1 MVDASSEA
9 LLQELIKIAVP
20 VCQQAER
27 LVPRRGPGRKPEI
40 PDWALATLI
49 IVAVAQRK
57 TSKSSQYRCLKAR
70 KSQLVEVLNLPR
82 FPARSTYFDRY
93 RRAWQLFQ
101 KAIEL
106 EGRLAILRGWTDA
119 EAAAA
124 DKSLIAA
131 RGPVRHQRRG
141 KRRRARGTPDPE
153 AGWGKSEHDGWVY
166 GYAFDV
172 VVSAPSAGTI
182 WPLMA
187 SVDAANCSES
197 MAFRE
202 KIPRLPRCTRYLL
215 ADKAY
220 DADDSGEMIEWRTD
234 QTRTG
239 RRFLCP
245 LIQRANARRTPRKA
259 WPLTGR
265 RRLRRSHRQARAAFL
280 ESPRGRKLY
289 ARRRQ
294 TVEPFHSW
302 LKELFDLKD
311 HVWHRGLDNNR
322 TQLLAAIFIY
332 QLLLHL
338 NRRHHVPNGCVKWIL
353 DLL

>member
-1 MVDASSEA
+1 MVCASSEA
-9 LLQELIKIAVP
+9 LLQELIEIAVP

-27 LVPRRGPGRKPEI
+27 ALPRRGPGRKPEI
-40 PDWALATLI
+40 PDWALAALI
-49 IVAVAQRK
+49 IVAVVQRK
-57 TSKSSQYRCLKAR
+57 TSKSSQYRYLKAR
-70 KSQLVEVLNLPR
+70 EGPLIALLNLRR

-106 EGRLAILRGWTDA
+106 EGRLAIQRGWTDS
-119 EAAAA
+119 EVAAV

-131 RGPVRHQRRG
+131 RGPVRHQHRG
-141 KRRRARGTPDPE
+141 KRRRVRGTPDLE

-166 GYAFDV
+166 GYAFDA
-172 VVSAPSAGTI
+172 VVSAPAVGTV
-182 WPLMA
+182 WPLLA
-187 SVDAANCSES
+187 SVNPANCSES
-197 MAFRE
+197 VTFRQ
-202 KIPRLPRCTRYLL
+202 KIPQLPRSTRYVL

-220 DADDSGEMIEWRTD
+220 DADESGEMIEWKTK
-234 QTRTG
+234 QERTG

-245 LIQRANARRTPRKA
+245 LIQRANARRKPRKA
-259 WPLTGR
+259 WPLAGR

-280 ESPRGRKLY
+280 ESPRGQKLY

-302 LKELFDLKD
+302 LKELFHLHDR
-311 HVWHRGLDNNR
+311 VWHRGLDNNR
-322 TQLLAAIFIY
+322 TQLLAAIFLF

-338 NRRHHVPNGCVKWIL
+338 NRRHHISNGCIKWIV